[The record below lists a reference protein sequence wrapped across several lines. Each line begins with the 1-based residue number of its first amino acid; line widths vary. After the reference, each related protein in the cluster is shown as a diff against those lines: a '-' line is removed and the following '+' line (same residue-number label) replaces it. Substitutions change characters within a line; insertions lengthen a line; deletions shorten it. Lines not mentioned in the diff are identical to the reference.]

1 MKKLITLSML
11 FLPLFVS
18 FAKAEELVNDAN
30 YKARCKV
37 CHGPNAEGKP
47 QMNIPALKTRAD
59 RSEEELTKA
68 IEDGNANSTPKM
80 PPFKDKLS
88 ADDIKTL
95 VQEIR
100 ALK

>member
-1 MKKLITLSML
+1 MRRLILLQML
-11 FLPLFVS
+11 IMPLLLCL
-18 FAKAEELVNDAN
+18 AKAEDLVNDPN

-47 QMNIPALKTRAD
+47 QMKIPALKTRAD
-59 RSEEELTKA
+59 KSEAELTKA
-68 IEDGNANSTPKM
+68 IEDGNPTSTPKM
-80 PPFKDKLS
+80 PTFKDNLT

-95 VQEIR
+95 VTEIK